1 MQTIL
6 VIEDSADT
14 ATMMQ
19 FALCSKGCRA
29 HTANSR
35 DEALE
40 FIKADGVPDAI
51 IMDFNMPGMSLEEF
65 LRHLAAINPRLPRL
79 ILSTAG
85 QEADETARRYNIP
98 EVLRKP
104 CDPANLL
111 AQVDGCK

>member
-6 VIEDSADT
+6 IVEDSADT

-29 HTANSR
+29 HTSNSR

-51 IMDFNMPGMSLEEF
+51 IMDFNMPGMSLEDF
-65 LRHLAAINPRLPRL
+65 LRHLAEINPHLPRL

-85 QEADETARRYNIP
+85 QEADDTARRYNIL

-104 CDPANLL
+104 FDPANLL